1 MRCVREIIN
10 NRIDFSLAITHNH
23 LRRVTE
29 GLLDCLGVINGNRK
43 PALVKTESFFAI
55 TMAKVTRKN
64 ARQESTIMIAI
75 SQDNLSAVEPASD
88 HSLSREMHLKA
99 KIDYTAACAQV

>member
-1 MRCVREIIN
+1 M
-10 NRIDFSLAITHNH
+10 
-23 LRRVTE
+23 
-29 GLLDCLGVINGNRK
+29 DCLGVINGNRK
-43 PALVKTESFFAI
+43 PALVKTESFLAI

-99 KIDYTAACAQV
+99 EIDYCSMCTSTGNPRIIWTRAARIHTEHVFKLVPK

>member
-1 MRCVREIIN
+1 
-10 NRIDFSLAITHNH
+10 
-23 LRRVTE
+23 
-29 GLLDCLGVINGNRK
+29 
-43 PALVKTESFFAI
+43 
-55 TMAKVTRKN
+55 MAKVTRKN

-99 KIDYTAACAQV
+99 KIDYTEACAQV

>member
-1 MRCVREIIN
+1 
-10 NRIDFSLAITHNH
+10 
-23 LRRVTE
+23 
-29 GLLDCLGVINGNRK
+29 
-43 PALVKTESFFAI
+43 
-55 TMAKVTRKN
+55 MAKVTRKK